1 MDEFGP
7 RPRPDHAERPAHFPS
22 VDGPVS
28 DGDTLHV
35 CPSCRC
41 ELVYPT
47 EWSETGRTHWSVFLR
62 CPNCE
67 WRGSG
72 VYAQRDVERFDET
85 LEGGTAALTRDLRQL
100 TRANMED
107 AVDRFTKAL
116 HTGHVL
122 PEDF

>member
-1 MDEFGP
+1 MEEFGS
-7 RPRPDHAERPAHFPS
+7 RPPADHPQQSPAAPS
-22 VDGPVS
+22 PAATAS
-28 DGDTLHV
+28 ETALHV
-35 CPSCRC
+35 CPSCTSA
-41 ELVYPT
+41 LVYPT
-47 EWSETGRTHWSVFLR
+47 EWAESGRTHWSVFLR

-72 VYAQRDVERFDET
+72 LYEQSEVERFDDE
-85 LEGGTAALTRDLRQL
+85 LERGTTALTRDLRQL

-107 AVDRFTKAL
+107 AVDRFADAL